1 MEAQL
6 AAEAAARTAAI
17 TQAQDMADKA
27 RLLESQVEALNQAA
41 AEATHRLQASLKQME
56 ASHAVWFSSATRRL
70 CQFMEILSRC

>member
-1 MEAQL
+1 
-6 AAEAAARTAAI
+6 
-17 TQAQDMADKA
+17 
-27 RLLESQVEALNQAA
+27 VEALNQAA